1 VFDLAV
7 VLLRWV
13 QMTGAMVLFGSSL
26 FFLYALPHSGP
37 GSAAALRW
45 PRPLFIACTL
55 GLFAQTIV
63 LAGSTHDGL
72 QYDAL
77 SAVITGM
84 NFGKSSVVRFATA
97 GLFLFGFAFIR
108 SARGGWAF
116 AALAGSV

>member
-1 VFDLAV
+1 
-7 VLLRWV
+7 
-13 QMTGAMVLFGSSL
+13 MTGAMVLFGSSL

-45 PRPLFIACTL
+45 PRPLLIVSALSVFIACTL